1 MIGFNVSWLSEKKKE
16 KISYY
21 AFSLS
26 AIFVSVKFFLF
37 SNPLKKKKKKKNHTH
52 TQNFVYTQMEV
63 KFYFRIMIKWL
74 SSPFL
79 MV

>member
-26 AIFVSVKFFLF
+26 AIFVSVKFFSVLQ
-37 SNPLKKKKKKKNHTH
+37 SLKKKKKKNHTH

>member
-26 AIFVSVKFFLF
+26 AIFVSVKFFF
-37 SNPLKKKKKKKNHTH
+37 CSPILKKKKKKPHAHT
-52 TQNFVYTQMEV
+52 E
-63 KFYFRIMIKWL
+63 FRIYPNG
-74 SSPFL
+74 S
-79 MV
+79 

>member
-26 AIFVSVKFFLF
+26 AIFVSVKFFFCSPIL
-37 SNPLKKKKKKKNHTH
+37 KKKKKNHMH

-63 KFYFRIMIKWL
+63 KFYFRIMNKWL

>member
-26 AIFVSVKFFLF
+26 AIFVSVKFFF
-37 SNPLKKKKKKKNHTH
+37 CSPILKKKKKTTCTH
-52 TQNFVYTQMEV
+52 
-63 KFYFRIMIKWL
+63 RISYIPKWKL
-74 SSPFL
+74 SFIL
-79 MV
+79 ELWIND

>member
-26 AIFVSVKFFLF
+26 AIFV
-37 SNPLKKKKKKKNHTH
+37 
-52 TQNFVYTQMEV
+52 
-63 KFYFRIMIKWL
+63 
-74 SSPFL
+74 
-79 MV
+79 